1 MIVALARKL
10 LIALWR
16 FDHARRCSRGHNNDA
31 RLMIGSMDLA
41 RGAQVVT
48 PDHTDPRG
56 RRVFGVGVVPR
67 LHRVVPPS
75 LGLSRPEC
83 GTMVGIQSR
92 RM

>member
-1 MIVALARKL
+1 MLQSLSAFAAAPL
-10 LIALWR
+10 
-16 FDHARRCSRGHNNDA
+16 S
-31 RLMIGSMDLA
+31 
-41 RGAQVVT
+41 
-48 PDHTDPRG
+48 
-56 RRVFGVGVVPR
+56 GVGPNWPR